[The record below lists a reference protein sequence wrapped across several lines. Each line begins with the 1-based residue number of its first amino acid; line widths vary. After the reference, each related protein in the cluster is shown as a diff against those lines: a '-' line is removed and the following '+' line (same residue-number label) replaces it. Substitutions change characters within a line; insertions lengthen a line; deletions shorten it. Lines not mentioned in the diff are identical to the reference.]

1 MKIENFTKKS
11 LQDAI
16 QEGKVKITV
25 AESGDVLVE
34 GAESDIDEYGMIS
47 IPENVVAIGVGAYE
61 KSKAL
66 KAINSIN
73 DTCFIGVEAFYGC
86 KNLESA
92 FLMSKDTE
100 GNAKRII
107 GQYAF
112 ANCTSLKRLFID
124 DSFVDLEEG
133 VFENCESLDNVVLP
147 TNLERIG
154 DRAFAGCKHLQTI
167 EIPDGVTEIGEEAFK
182 GCKALQMAVIPEH
195 LVEECNAKNVF
206 KDCPRLQIVVKP
218 EKMKE
223 DMKVK
228 TPVPEEK
235 LNEKVLYAIK
245 AKNDKQNL
253 INHLNA
259 ETKLKS
265 RNDEREKQN
274 MDSFKEAASKLP
286 EKTDKEALASII
298 KNNDIKD
305 IPNEIIKKG
314 KYDNIRTK

>member
-1 MKIENFTKKS
+1 MEEKRVKIKKDFIFDDKDTPYEGDIIVNGS
-11 LQDAI
+11 KDDVDSSGWLSIPDDAI
-16 QEGKVKITV
+16 ALGMFSY
-25 AESGDVLVE
+25 A
-34 GAESDIDEYGMIS
+34 GAEYLKGINGIKNLIIISPGAFHSCINLDTAILISDDNADKS
-47 IPENVVAIGVGAYE
+47 IRRCIGY
-61 KSKAL
+61 
-66 KAINSIN
+66 
-73 DTCFIGVEAFYGC
+73 EAFAGC
-86 KNLESA
+86 P
-92 FLMSKDTE
+92 
-100 GNAKRII
+100 
-107 GQYAF
+107 
-112 ANCTSLKRLFID
+112 LKRLFLD
-124 DSFVDLEEG
+124 DSFQVIG
-133 VFENCESLDNVVLP
+133 SSAFEYCSSLDNVVLP
-147 TNLERIG
+147 SNLERIG
-154 DRAFAGCKHLQTI
+154 DRAFAGCTKLQTI

-235 LNEKVLYAIK
+235 LNEKVLDAIK
-245 AKNDKQNL
+245 VKNDKQNL
-253 INHLNA
+253 INQLKT

-274 MDSFKEAASKLP
+274 MDIFKKAASKVP
-286 EKTDKEALASII
+286 EKTDKDVLATII

-305 IPNEIIKKG
+305 IPNEIIKKD